1 MRICVF
7 CGSSP
12 GRGST
17 YLRAATDVGTL
28 LAQRGIGVVY
38 GGGNIGLMGAVADA
52 AMAAGGEVV
61 GVIPQHLA
69 DREVAHRDV
78 TELHIVADM
87 HERKALM
94 ARLSDAF
101 ITLPGAA
108 GTMEELFEIW
118 TWAQLGLHEK
128 PVGLLD
134 VGGYYGHLRTFI
146 DQTVTEGFLK
156 PQHRSMLIVESDA
169 AILLKRFADYQPP
182 AAKFSTGVAS
192 ELLDVDPVPP
202 IDVLGWVCVR
212 DGKVLMVRSRDNEL
226 LYLPG
231 GKREPGESDVTAL
244 SREVR
249 EEVGVHLVPESFSY
263 FERVREPADGFAD
276 GRQVHMTC
284 YVADFEGELSPS
296 GEITE
301 LAWVGRGDADRLPPA
316 GRRVLARLVEED
328 RIRP

>member
-12 GRGST
+12 GRGTT
-17 YLRAATDVGTL
+17 YLQAATELGTL
-28 LAQRGIGVVY
+28 LARRGIGVVY

-52 AMAAGGEVV
+52 AMAAGGEVD
-61 GVIPQHLA
+61 GVIPQHLV
-69 DREVAHRDV
+69 DREVAHREV

-134 VGGYYGHLRTFI
+134 VAGYYEPLRTFI
-146 DQTVTEGFLK
+146 DRTVTEGFLT
-156 PQHRSMLIVESDA
+156 PHHRNMLIVESDA
-169 AILLKRFADYQPP
+169 AVLLKRFADYQAP
-182 AAKFSTGVAS
+182 AAKFSAGVAS
-192 ELLDVDPVPP
+192 DLLDVDSAPP
-202 IDVLGWVCVR
+202 IDALGWICVR
-212 DGKVLMVRSRDNEL
+212 DGKALMVRSRDNEL

-231 GKREPGESDVTAL
+231 GKRESGESDVAAL

-249 EEVGVHLVPESFSY
+249 EEVGVHLRPESFTF
-263 FERVREPADGFAD
+263 FELVREPADGFAD
-276 GRQVHMTC
+276 GRQVHMRC
-284 YVADFEGELSPS
+284 YEADFDGELTPS

-301 LAWVGRGDADRLPPA
+301 LAWIGRDDVDRVPPA
-316 GRRVLARLVEED
+316 GRRVLSRLAEEK
-328 RIRP
+328 RI